1 VTESNTQSFSA
12 GERLGDPAGD
22 PAREAI
28 ASLRGYG
35 YQLYA
40 SALAWL
46 RLSDGE
52 TLFLEIAEDYAIAV
66 GDALAGVQVKDTA
79 GSGSLTIN
87 SPSVAASVDAYVDLV
102 DRNTR
107 RTVTL
112 RHLTTS
118 PIGRERS
125 AENRIEDGP
134 TLDYWRRAA
143 VGAPIAPLRT
153 QLLRLK
159 LKPKTR
165 EFIEARDDD
174 ALREELIRR
183 VHWDAGQA
191 ALEDVAD
198 ELRSGLIEFAAGVL
212 RLSADVGRKMVDTVL
227 TTVLRT
233 SIKPE
238 GRRLSRADLIELGE
252 ALGRVSLPRGL
263 VEAMLGASVG
273 MASSVRET
281 LLVPGELES
290 GSAPVADRRELVGDV
305 ERQLSAAAFAV
316 VTGSTGM
323 GKTHAAARA
332 AIRRHGSWRVAD
344 FRWVDAPTAATRLAA
359 VLGELAASSAT
370 TILLD
375 DLECVDDPPVRRA
388 VQRLVMAMRRRDG
401 AVLMTSAAAPA
412 RRSLDAI
419 CGSLAVVVEVPYLT
433 IEEVSDLVEAAGG
446 HRNLGRLIH
455 LAGSAGHPQLVQAAI
470 LHMRAA
476 DWSRGAIRALLGGEA
491 SDIAEERRVARDRFV
506 SVMPSG
512 ARTMLFRTSLIYG
525 RFSRALALT
534 LADVEPAVAQPGAE
548 IDRLVGPWIERV
560 GGDQLRVSPLVS
572 TAGREILS
580 PAEGTRVHRA
590 VADFLLRS
598 PSLSVNE
605 GDAVL
610 HHAME
615 GGDPAHLTGY
625 AHSVLTASSET
636 LELLARHAPAIALL
650 KTDRPIFPA
659 NPTISLMLRLAQL
672 LVALAGDDLK
682 RANAAWMAMR
692 TELAAG
698 EEGARFEIVVLSKI
712 LIQTTIVDAIPEWL
726 DLLVRFDALSQT
738 DERLLQVAATVR
750 SSQRQIGGEI
760 QGFVFIHQATKLRST
775 QALRVAF
782 EQLDTLNSEVRKRLF
797 SGLDSGPGHYGHL
810 VDAAWLHS
818 AKTESF
824 DGEQAADDYRAVA
837 EFAERWGNITLAAR
851 CHAAR
856 ATMLDEYVKDSTR
869 ALAALA
875 EAEAPLGRIAS
886 ISRAR
891 AKIHWQSRN
900 HGAAL
905 RGLEEVWNDKQ
916 PSHDEVE
923 RGFIAREAGISAAE
937 TGDWASA
944 GIWFE
949 RARACFSA
957 FDTGSMPSLKIGLCA
972 DAAQA
977 AFKAGDAERAI
988 AGYAQALEELKSLD
1002 PDASLNA
1009 AYCHRV
1015 VRNAILWL
1023 MRETRGTPVDFEE
1036 TVQPPGA
1043 CSNPDPVE
1051 AIRGQPLGPLDMGW
1065 YLLADAALDLGQVQ
1079 FFQNLY
1085 QRLGDGPILGLE
1097 VGRQKKFADHLLS
1110 TRDVSAL
1117 ILMLPK
1123 YGAGLAYL
1131 EDKGIV
1137 QSVGDIM
1144 NPTRGTLP
1152 VYVLDGSEPPA
1163 ARRGAIDLAISFA
1176 MVRAME
1182 GDGDSVRTLRAA
1194 LGGEEW
1200 TSIRGLARLMVG
1212 AEGEPRDLAEL
1223 TATSIA
1229 AAIVADGLPVDPGVA
1244 LAATI
1249 RFLLWVSRSEFKSQT
1264 KKPLD
1269 NWAVTTWSMIIDRSR
1284 FRLRN
1289 PQKTAP
1295 VIAEALAATIDPLVR
1310 VARLALAAEAAV
1322 PLGIPE
1328 NVRRILSDLA
1338 QFEENT

>member
-1 VTESNTQSFSA
+1 MTEFTTQSFST

-22 PAREAI
+22 PAREAV

-46 RLSDGE
+46 RLSDSE
-52 TLFLEIAEDYAIAV
+52 TLFLEVAEDYATVV
-66 GDALAGVQVKDTA
+66 GDVLAGVQVKDTA

-87 SPSVAASVDAYVDLV
+87 SPGVTASLNAYVDLV
-102 DRNTR
+102 ARNTR

-112 RHLTTS
+112 HHLTTS

-125 AENRIEDGP
+125 EKGRIEDGP

-143 VGAPIAPLRT
+143 AGAPIAPLRT

-159 LKPKTR
+159 LKPETR
-165 EFIEARDDD
+165 KFIELRDDD
-174 ALREELIRR
+174 ALRDDLIRR

-191 ALEDVAD
+191 PLEDIAD
-198 ELRSGLIEFAAGVL
+198 ELQSGLIEFAAGVL
-212 RLSADVGRKMVDTVL
+212 RLNADVGRKMVDTVL
-227 TTVLRT
+227 TTILRT

-238 GRRLSRADLIELGE
+238 GRRLRRADLIDLGE
-252 ALGRVSLPRGL
+252 ALGRVSLPRGM
-263 VEAMLGASVG
+263 VEAMLGASAG
-273 MASSVRET
+273 LAPSVRET
-281 LLVPGELES
+281 LLLPGELEA
-290 GSAPVADRRELVGDV
+290 GSAPMAERRELVGDV

-316 VTGSTGM
+316 IIGSTGM

-332 AIRRHGSWRVAD
+332 AIRWRGLWRIAD

-359 VLGELAASSAT
+359 VLGELAVSPAT
-370 TILLD
+370 TIVLD
-375 DLECVDDPPVRRA
+375 DLECVDDPSVRRA
-388 VQRLVMAMRRRDG
+388 VQRLVTAMRRRDG
-401 AVLMTSAAAPA
+401 AVIVTSAAAPA
-412 RRSLDAI
+412 RRSLDSI
-419 CGSLAVVVEVPYLT
+419 CGSLAVVIEVPYLT
-433 IEEVSDLVEAAGG
+433 IEEVGDLVEAAGG
-446 HRNLGRLIH
+446 NRNLGRLIH
-455 LAGSAGHPQLVQAAI
+455 LAGSAGHPQLIQAAI
-470 LHMRAA
+470 LHMRTA

-491 SDIAEERRVARDRFV
+491 SDLAEERRVARDRLM
-506 SVMPSG
+506 SVMPGG
-512 ARTMLFRTSLIYG
+512 ARTMLFRTSLVYG

-534 LADVEPAVAQPGAE
+534 LADVEPAVTQPGAE

-560 GGDQLRVSPLVS
+560 GGDLLRVSPLVS

-650 KTDRPIFPA
+650 KTDRLIFPA
-659 NPTISLMLRLAQL
+659 NPTTSLMLRLAQL
-672 LVALAGDDLK
+672 LVTLAGDDVE
-682 RANAAWMAMR
+682 RANAAWTAMR
-692 TELAAG
+692 AELAIG

-712 LIQTTIVDAIPEWL
+712 LIQTTIVHAVPEWL

-738 DERLLQVAATVR
+738 DERLLQLAATMQN
-750 SSQRQIGGEI
+750 SQRQIGGEV
-760 QGFVFIHQATKLRST
+760 QGFAFIHQATKLRST

-782 EQLDTLNSEVRKRLF
+782 EQLDTVAPEVRARLF
-797 SGLDSGPGHYGHL
+797 SGLDSGPGHYSHL

-824 DGEQAADDYRAVA
+824 DGEHAADDYRAIA
-837 EFAERWGNITLAAR
+837 ELAERWGNISLAAR
-851 CHAAR
+851 CYAAR
-856 ATMLDEYVKDSTR
+856 ATMLDEYVKDSAR
-869 ALAALA
+869 ALAALG
-875 EAEAPLGRIAS
+875 EAEARLGRMAS

-900 HGAAL
+900 HRAAL
-905 RGLEEVWNDKQ
+905 SGLEEVWNDAQ
-916 PSHDEVE
+916 PNHDAIE

-937 TGDWASA
+937 TGDWVSA
-944 GIWFE
+944 QIWFE
-949 RARACFSA
+949 RARTCYSA
-957 FDTGSMPSLKIGLCA
+957 FASGSLPSLKIGLRA

-977 AFKAGDAERAI
+977 AFKAGDATGAI
-988 AGYAQALEELKSLD
+988 AGYAQALEELKSLN

-1015 VRNAILWL
+1015 VRNAVLWL
-1023 MRETRGTPVDFEE
+1023 MRETRGTPVDFDE

-1065 YLLADAALDLGQVQ
+1065 YLLADAALDLGQVK
-1079 FFQNLY
+1079 FFQNLH

-1097 VGRQKKFADHLLS
+1097 VGRQKKFADYLLQ
-1110 TRDVSAL
+1110 TEDVSSL
-1117 ILMLPK
+1117 ILALPR

-1131 EDKGIV
+1131 EEKGV
-1137 QSVGDIM
+1137 EQSVGDIM
-1144 NPTRGTLP
+1144 NPTRGMLP
-1152 VYVLDGSEPPA
+1152 VCVLDGNEPPT
-1163 ARRGAIDLAISFA
+1163 ARRGVVDLLISFA
-1176 MVRAME
+1176 MIRAME
-1182 GDGDSVRTLRAA
+1182 GNGASVRALRSG
-1194 LGGEEW
+1194 LGGDEW

-1223 TATSIA
+1223 TAVSIA
-1229 AAIVADGLPVDPGVA
+1229 TTIAADGHPADPGVA
-1244 LAATI
+1244 LAATV
-1249 RFLLWVSRSEFKSQT
+1249 RFLLWVSRSEFKSQM
-1264 KKPLD
+1264 KGPLE
-1269 NWAVTTWSMIIDRSR
+1269 NWIAVTWNAIIDQSR

-1289 PQKTAP
+1289 PQRTAP
-1295 VIAEALAATIDPLVR
+1295 MIAEALATTGDPLAR
-1310 VARLALAAEAAV
+1310 VARVALAAEAAV
-1322 PLGIPE
+1322 SLSIPE
-1328 NVRRILSDLA
+1328 NVRRMLSDLA
-1338 QFEENT
+1338 RE